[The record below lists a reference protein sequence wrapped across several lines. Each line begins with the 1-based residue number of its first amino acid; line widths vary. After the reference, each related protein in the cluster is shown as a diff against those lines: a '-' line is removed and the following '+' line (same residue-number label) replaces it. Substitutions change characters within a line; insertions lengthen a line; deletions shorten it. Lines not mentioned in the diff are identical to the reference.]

1 MSHEAL
7 FDLHQQAVRVT
18 DEERQQLGRARDLNV
33 QRLLNGLDRLGADRP
48 LAHPGQGGYR
58 MHTLTQRDDNDQDL
72 DVALI
77 FDAASLPGNALAARD
92 LVHDAV
98 MATAPDGFYRP
109 PERRTNAITVWY
121 SAGYHID
128 FAVYRVHGASL
139 EHAGADWSMSDP
151 RSIVEWFRVANSQL
165 SPKWRSGAVVQ
176 DGQLRRIVRM
186 LKWLRY
192 ADDETYPGGFVITAL
207 AVQHYR
213 SSSAGDDVALRST
226 MSEIAAALR
235 RHLDVRH
242 PLDARRSLVPR
253 AKDRARLARFLA
265 LLDATLQ
272 PLASS
277 ARPGVRAWGNA
288 LGIRL

>member
-1 MSHEAL
+1 MPHEAL
-7 FDLHQQAVRVT
+7 FDLHQQSVRVT

-33 QRLLNGLDRLGADRP
+33 QRLLDGLDLLGVDRP
-48 LAHPGQGGYR
+48 ISHTGQGGYS

-77 FDAASLPGNALAARD
+77 FDTASLPASALAARD

-109 PERRTNAITVWY
+109 PERRTNAVTMWY

-128 FAVYRVHGASL
+128 FAVYRMHRGTL
-139 EHAGADWSMSDP
+139 EHAGADWSRSDP

-165 SPKWRSGAVVQ
+165 SPTWHPRAVVH
-176 DGQLRRIVRM
+176 DGQLRRIVRL
-186 LKWLRY
+186 LKWLRHG
-192 ADDETYPGGFVITAL
+192 DDDTYPGGFVITAL

-213 SSSAGDDVALRST
+213 ASSAGDDVALRST
-226 MSEIAAALR
+226 MSEITAALR
-235 RHLDVRH
+235 RRLDVRH

-253 AKDRARLARFLA
+253 AKDQARLARFLA
-265 LLDATLQ
+265 LLDTTLQ
-272 PLASS
+272 LLGRAT
-277 ARPGVRAWGNA
+277 RPGVRAWGNA